1 MSQPNPQTGPDI
13 FEADQPKA
21 AEENSAENIVTGEG
35 YIPCLIGRIV
45 AMHAAYYS
53 RWAGFGAAF
62 ECRVAGDLAE
72 FVTRLE
78 RSGNGIWHAL
88 QDDQIVGSIA
98 IDGEDL
104 GNRHAHLRWFI
115 VADHLHGA
123 GLGKALLQQA
133 LLFSDCH
140 GFAETHLWT
149 LKGLETAR
157 ELYERH
163 GFVLADEYRG
173 DQWGTEIV
181 EQKFVRTARR

>member
-1 MSQPNPQTGPDI
+1 MSQPNPQIHPNVGAT
-13 FEADQPKA
+13 AQAKA
-21 AEENSAENIVTGEG
+21 AEENSAGNIVTGEG
-35 YIPCLIGRIV
+35 YISCLIGRIV

-53 RWAGFGAAF
+53 RWVGFGAAF

-72 FVTRLE
+72 FVIRLE
-78 RSGNGIWHAL
+78 RPCNGIWHAL
-88 QDDQIVGSIA
+88 QGDQIVGSIA

-115 VADHLHGA
+115 VADHLRGA

-133 LLFSDCH
+133 LLFSDRH

-149 LKGLETAR
+149 LKGLDTAR
-157 ELYERH
+157 KLYERH